1 MANPMVKA
9 NPQLRE
15 PRGVRSSDPR
25 AFVSDSREA
34 GDTIGKAGESG
45 RLAIEYLGKN
55 PPLTQLELD
64 RGRFNFDRASADEIA
79 VFLAGV
85 AVAAGPAV
93 MEVYEVGGQV
103 RSKSDG
109 SPVTVAD
116 ERAEAIICAELA
128 LSVPP
133 TPIVAEESTSLG
145 KKVAVANRFLLVDPL
160 DGTKEFVAHNGEF
173 TINVALIDE
182 GKPVAGAVY
191 APALGRIWFG
201 GERAFVCDATVGD
214 GLPRPSAWRPIS
226 VRRPPD
232 EMVVLASRSHSDA
245 QTEAFL
251 ARLPVAERQSK
262 GSSLKFCVIAEG
274 LADVYPRFGPT
285 MEWDTAAGDAVLRA
299 AGGVVLDPSGA
310 PLRYGKT
317 SGPFRNGA
325 FIAWGSAE
333 TARGFRCQ

>member
-1 MANPMVKA
+1 M
-9 NPQLRE
+9 
-15 PRGVRSSDPR
+15 
-25 AFVSDSREA
+25 
-34 GDTIGKAGESG
+34 
-45 RLAIEYLGKN
+45 
-55 PPLTQLELD
+55 TQLELD

-145 KKVAVANRFLLVDPL
+145 KKVAVANQFLLVDPL

-191 APALGRIWFG
+191 APASDEYGSADNARSS
-201 GERAFVCDATVGD
+201 AM
-214 GLPRPSAWRPIS
+214 RPSATAC
-226 VRRPPD
+226 PD
-232 EMVVLASRSHSDA
+232 GAHGGRSTH
-245 QTEAFL
+245 
-251 ARLPVAERQSK
+251 
-262 GSSLKFCVIAEG
+262 
-274 LADVYPRFGPT
+274 AD
-285 MEWDTAAGDAVLRA
+285 L
-299 AGGVVLDPSGA
+299 
-310 PLRYGKT
+310 
-317 SGPFRNGA
+317 
-325 FIAWGSAE
+325 
-333 TARGFRCQ
+333 